1 MSPYYYV
8 MIAGIIVF
16 AVLFVLHRKGK
27 LHYAPPVHPKHQAP
41 HTGGFF

>member
-1 MSPYYYV
+1 MVAWLILAFQRREKMSPYYYV

-27 LHYAPPVHPKHQAP
+27 LH
-41 HTGGFF
+41 